1 MQNMIGWNFPP
12 NNDGLA
18 AGANDGAI
26 DAFAGKRLSS
36 VVREVIQNS
45 LDAKKYDDQPVNLHF
60 SKQTLNKEEFI
71 GFSSIE
77 THLLKSRDMAAKQD
91 LTDVMKFYEHGID
104 KISQS
109 ENVDLFC
116 IHDFNTK
123 GLTGPLNEPFGPWFA
138 ITKGAGISQKST
150 IGSLGSFGHGSKAPF
165 AFSDTRSAFYY
176 TKIEIDD
183 EFEERF
189 QGKSI
194 LQTHES
200 PNQPGV
206 YTQGTGFFGHTE
218 GNKPLLNEEIPY
230 WARSFRSQVTPET
243 GTSIYLPYTSYD
255 FDLYPETKITVV
267 ANFFYAIMSGEL
279 EVTIGDEKIH
289 KENLINT
296 FYDCLKLVESEQDE
310 IDVAHIKECFE
321 SAKTII
327 EHTHHNAQEIQNFGK
342 ILWWMRLDEDINW
355 RAVGIA
361 RSSGML
367 VTRKPIQLERFKG
380 VKNFD
385 LFICVQGAK
394 GSELLK
400 TLENPTHDNFEFDRI
415 KIDSDRK
422 EAQRRYKLFAKKVR
436 EVINSY
442 AALEISEE
450 ESLETL
456 SFLFNEVNEE
466 ISNSDEKTER
476 GRKLKLLPATFYR
489 SPKSGNYSGSEL
501 EFLEDNFGRGRTGG
515 AGEVKTKGGSI
526 PDDDGKIKIA
536 GTPSNESGKDGSKA
550 ILVSNLRINHSNETA
565 KMAKV
570 FFDANVSGDFNL
582 SVHAVGEHGSEVL
595 PLIANNQETKA
606 LKVSVEAGKRHSL
619 EIGFVNSASSFV
631 LEAKLNEI

>member
-1 MQNMIGWNFPP
+1 MIGWNFPP

-45 LDAKKYDDQPVNLHF
+45 LDAKKYDDKPVNLHF
-60 SKQTLNKEEFI
+60 SKQILEKGEFSGFESIGPHLQKSKE
-71 GFSSIE
+71 
-77 THLLKSRDMAAKQD
+77 MAKKQN
-91 LTDVMKFYEHGID
+91 LADVIKFYEHGLE

-109 ENVDLFC
+109 KSVDLFC
-116 IHDFNTK
+116 IHDSNTK
-123 GLTGPLNEPFGPWFA
+123 GLTGPLEEPFGPWFA

-165 AFSDTRSAFYY
+165 AFSDTRSVFYY
-176 TKIEIDD
+176 TKIDAEGTI
-183 EFEERF
+183 EERF

-200 PNQPGV
+200 PDKPGV
-206 YTQGTGFFGHTE
+206 YTQGTGFFGHID
-218 GNKPLLNEEIPY
+218 GNKPLLNEEIPS
-230 WARSFRSQVTPET
+230 WARTLRDQVTPKT

-279 EVTIGDEKIH
+279 EVTVGNEKIN
-289 KENLINT
+289 KNNLIQT
-296 FYDCLKLVESEQDE
+296 FYECLKLVESEQDE
-310 IDVAHIKECFE
+310 IDVVHIKECFE

-327 EHTHHNAQEIQNFGK
+327 EHTHHNAQEILNFGK
-342 ILWWMRLDEDINW
+342 ILWWMRVNEDVNW
-355 RAVGIA
+355 RTVGIA

-385 LFICVQGAK
+385 LFICVQGTK

-415 KIDSDRK
+415 KIGSARK
-422 EAQRRYKLFAKKVR
+422 EAQRRYKLFANKIR
-436 EVINSY
+436 EVISGH
-442 AALEISEE
+442 AALDIFEE
-450 ESLETL
+450 EDLKTL
-456 SFLFNEVNEE
+456 SFLFNEVTDE
-466 ISNSDEKTER
+466 ISSSDLKTER
-476 GRKLKLLPATFYR
+476 GQNLKLLPATTNR
-489 SPKSGNYSGSEL
+489 PSIKERGRGLEL
-501 EFLEDNFGRGRTGG
+501 EVIEDNFGRGSRVGLG
-515 AGEVKTKGGSI
+515 KVKTKGGSI
-526 PDDDGKIKIA
+526 ADDDGKLKIE
-536 GTPSNESGKDGSKA
+536 GTPSKESGKNGSKTVT
-550 ILVSNLRINHSNETA
+550 VSNLRINHSDKNS
-565 KMAKV
+565 KKAKV
-570 FFDANVSGDFNL
+570 YFDADVSGDYNL
-582 SVHAVGEHGSEVL
+582 SIYAVGEHGSEVL
-595 PLIANNQETKA
+595 PLIATKQDTVA
-606 LKVSVEAGKRHSL
+606 LKVSVEAGRRHSL
-619 EIGFVNSASSFV
+619 EIEFLNPANSFV

>member
-1 MQNMIGWNFPP
+1 MIGWNFPP

-45 LDAKKYDDQPVNLHF
+45 LDAKKYDDRPVNLHF
-60 SKQTLNKEEFI
+60 SKQTLKTDKFS
-71 GFSSIE
+71 GFSSIDI
-77 THLLKSRDMAAKQD
+77 HLKKSRDMAEKQG
-91 LTDVMKFYEHGID
+91 LPDVMEFYEHGIN
-104 KISQS
+104 KVSQA

-123 GLTGPLNEPFGPWFA
+123 GLTGPLNEPYGPWFA

-165 AFSDTRSAFYY
+165 AFSDTHSAFYY
-176 TKIEIDD
+176 TKIETDNKI
-183 EFEERF
+183 EERF

-194 LQTHES
+194 LQTHEN
-200 PNQPGV
+200 PNQPGI
-206 YTQGTGFFGHTE
+206 YTQGTGFFGHIK
-218 GNKPLLNEEIPY
+218 GNKPLLNDEIPS
-230 WARSFRSQVTPET
+230 WARSFRSRVTPET

-279 EVTIGDEKIH
+279 EVTIGEEKIH
-289 KENLINT
+289 KDNLIDT
-296 FYDCLKLVESEQDE
+296 YEDCSKLLESEQDE
-310 IDVAHIKECFE
+310 IDVEHIKECFE
-321 SAKTII
+321 TAKTII
-327 EHTHHNAQEIQNFGK
+327 DHTHHNAQEIANFGK
-342 ILWWMRLDEDINW
+342 ILWWMRLNEDVNS
-355 RAVGIA
+355 RAVGIS

-415 KIDSDRK
+415 KIGSTKK
-422 EAQRRYKLFAKKVR
+422 EAQRRYKLFVNKVR
-436 EVINSY
+436 EVVNKY
-442 AALEISEE
+442 AALENSEE
-450 ESLETL
+450 ESLESL
-456 SFLFNEVNEE
+456 SFLFNEVNDE
-466 ISNSDEKTER
+466 ISNSDERTER
-476 GRKLKLLPATFYR
+476 SRDLKLLPASFNR
-489 SPKSGNYSGSEL
+489 PSKSNYSAGSEL
-501 EFLEDNFGRGRTGG
+501 EFIEDNFARSHNNGRRNTS
-515 AGEVKTKGGSI
+515 TNNGSLLG
-526 PDDDGKIKIA
+526 DSGKIKLE
-536 GTPSNESGKDGSKA
+536 GTPSNESTKDRSQTFS
-550 ILVSNLRINHSNETA
+550 VSNLRVNHSNENS
-565 KMAKV
+565 KMAKI
-570 FFDANVSGDFNL
+570 FFDSDVSGDFNL
-582 SVHAVGEHGSEVL
+582 SIYAVGEHGSEAMQLVV
-595 PLIANNQETKA
+595 NSVETSA
-606 LKVSVEAGKRHSL
+606 LKVSVEAGRRHSL
-619 EIGFVNSASSFV
+619 EVGFVNFANSFV